1 MCALEIMILVSKIAI
16 VFFNFSEYF
25 LNILALAK
33 SDLSSCSPS
42 LPLCTVYSWEVAV
55 HWISQFGRNNWV
67 CSLSLAVSS

>member
-1 MCALEIMILVSKIAI
+1 MVLFSKIAI

-25 LNILALAK
+25 LIIFALAK

-55 HWISQFGRNNWV
+55 HWISKFGKNNWV
-67 CSLSLAVSS
+67 CSLSLIVSS